1 MSLDP
6 SACKTHGRCPPA
18 LALLRRSR
26 LSTPITMSPAN
37 PEADPSAGSGKLAQL
52 RAELR
57 QLPRGTVAAIAAAH
71 VLLLVCIAWG
81 AMHYVMVLVLLAVE
95 LLVFNLATAM
105 FYPQRG
111 LGRHIADLLKMVAG
125 LAFVLFFLVITY
137 GIVAEGDNGQ
147 ALMAGLTAL
156 RGIGDTAVAW
166 TAFYIV
172 VRMLVSLWQAR
183 TAPEPRIAWAQNV
196 LAENAVTFIA
206 MFLMVFAT
214 FFVGV
219 PIMIALKL
227 VGFDANASVLLAGL
241 MVTLRFA
248 LTLVVATMPAEEM
261 AGIAADPYLD

>member
-1 MSLDP
+1 M
-6 SACKTHGRCPPA
+6 K
-18 LALLRRSR
+18 
-26 LSTPITMSPAN
+26 PAN
-37 PEADPSAGSGKLAQL
+37 PGAEPSAASGKLTQL
-52 RAELR
+52 WAELR
-57 QLPRGTVAAIAAAH
+57 RLPRRTVAAVAASH
-71 VLLLVCIAWG
+71 MLLLLCIGWG
-81 AMHYVMVLVLLAVE
+81 GLHYVMVLVLLAVE

-137 GIVAEGDNGQ
+137 GIVAEGDNGN

-183 TAPEPRIAWAQNV
+183 TAPEPRIAWAHNV
-196 LAENAVTFIA
+196 LTENGVTFIA

-219 PIMIALKL
+219 PLMIALKL
-227 VGFDANASVLLAGL
+227 IGFDASASVLLAGL

-261 AGIAADPYLD
+261 AAIAADPYVD